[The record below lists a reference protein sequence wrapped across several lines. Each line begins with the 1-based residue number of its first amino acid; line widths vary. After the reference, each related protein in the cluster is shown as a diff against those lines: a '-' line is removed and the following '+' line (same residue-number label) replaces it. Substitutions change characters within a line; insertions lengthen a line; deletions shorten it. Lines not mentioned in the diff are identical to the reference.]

1 MILRE
6 SLTFYRLHESNAFEI
21 SDGSTQALRR
31 KQQVLES
38 LAKSLKEKFAEYQLP
53 DSIAKIVIDPVETD
67 ADLVRLSIDRGFP
80 WETIPAE
87 LRSYRILH
95 ENASTTHWT
104 FKVLSL
110 IPACFMTSRL
120 YYSLRQHFAQNR
132 IYRKARE
139 KWLPFLQPAHVDRYR
154 TTRP

>member
-1 MILRE
+1 MVSHGNPLSIDSRTRSASVSTGSMTIFAME
-6 SLTFYRLHESNAFEI
+6 S
-21 SDGSTQALRR
+21 
-31 KQQVLES
+31 
-38 LAKSLKEKFAEYQLP
+38 EYQLP
-53 DSIAKIVIDPVETD
+53 DSIAKIVIDPVETE

-87 LRSYRILH
+87 LRNYRITH
-95 ENASTTHWT
+95 ENASTTHWM

-110 IPACFMTSRL
+110 IPACFMTSHL
-120 YYSLRQHFAQNR
+120 YYSLRQHFAQNG

-139 KWLPFLQPAHVDRYR
+139 KWLPFLKPAHVDRYR